1 MSTQYLSMADEP
13 RIDPEPIEQPPN
25 ASNFSFPEE
34 LDIWDQC
41 MDEPAI
47 FDQDKFAP
55 LVMPSKINR

>member
-25 ASNFSFPEE
+25 SFREE

-55 LVMPSKINR
+55 LVMPPKK